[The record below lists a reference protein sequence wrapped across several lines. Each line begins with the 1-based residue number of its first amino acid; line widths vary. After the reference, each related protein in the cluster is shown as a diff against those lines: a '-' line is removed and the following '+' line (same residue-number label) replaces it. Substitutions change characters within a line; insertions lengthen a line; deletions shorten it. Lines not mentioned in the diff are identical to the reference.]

1 LRTIVHI
8 DRLLPETRVYEHDRA
23 HESGMPARR
32 LSDGYGARMVRS
44 AGLLLYRRGAEGRLE
59 VMLGHM
65 GGPYW
70 DRKDVAAWSIPKGQR
85 EEGEEPIE
93 TARREFEEEIG
104 QPPPDG
110 EAVSLGDVRQSGGRK
125 VVEAWAIEGDLDVSE
140 IESTPFAM
148 EWPPRSG
155 KLREFP
161 EFDRAAWFAV
171 DDARGRLVKAQ
182 VAFLDRLVE
191 LVAV

>member
-1 LRTIVHI
+1 MIYRWG
-8 DRLLPETRVYEHDRA
+8 D
-23 HESGMPARR
+23 
-32 LSDGYGARMVRS
+32 DG
-44 AGLLLYRRGAEGRLE
+44 ELE

-70 DRKDVAAWSIPKGQR
+70 SRKDKAAWSIPKGQR
-85 EEGEEPIE
+85 EEGEVSLD

-110 EAVSLGDVRQSGGRK
+110 EEVALGDVRQSGGRK
-125 VVEAWAIEGDLDVSE
+125 VVEAWAIEGDMDVTK
-140 IESTPFAM
+140 IESTPFEM

-161 EFDRAAWFAV
+161 EFDRARWFEIEA
-171 DDARGRLVKAQ
+171 ARPRIVKAQ
-182 VAFLDRLVE
+182 AAFLDRLVE
-191 LVAV
+191 LVGPAPSG